1 MYPIETFLVGCSQ
14 HTLPDLHRELA
25 NLSVTVGKEYARVR
39 DCLAHW
45 VPSPSKKRLFI
56 VEPKTADDVQQ
67 IERLNEAFI
76 GEPIIALVD
85 PRDDSTLLLRAMRA
99 GAAQV
104 VRLPLE
110 PDDFATAMERI
121 AVQFGHPVNQC
132 KVIAV
137 TGANAGV
144 GATSVAINLAA
155 EIAQQQRVPCVLT
168 EASFQFGK
176 LATHLDI
183 EPEFTWYNLLRDP
196 DRLDADLVRQ
206 ALSRMTEHFHVL
218 AGAHKAITPVS
229 VDSHDV
235 LRVLS
240 YLRQTAEVIVIDM
253 PYALDA
259 TYFEILANA
268 HDIVL
273 LGEQTV
279 PSIHDM
285 KILLETLKKDD
296 SQFLAR
302 QFAAI
307 NRYDPSDTEIT
318 LESVRDI
325 LNLPEMIAIAKDTA
339 AFHDAENTGKVLR
352 KTAPRSAALKDIQQ
366 LAERIMDRGET
377 QPSHSDEST
386 NMLSRMAH
394 ALHLTTH

>member
-25 NLSVTVGKEYARVR
+25 NLSATVGGEYARVR

-45 VPSPSKKRLFI
+45 APAPSKKRLFI
-56 VEPKTADDVQQ
+56 VEPKCIDDVQQ
-67 IERLNEAFI
+67 VQRLNETFI

-85 PRDDSTLLLRAMRA
+85 PRDDSTLFLRAMRA

-110 PDDFATAMERI
+110 SDDFSAAMQRI
-121 AVQFGHPVNQC
+121 AVQFGHPLNQC

-144 GATSVAINLAA
+144 GATSLAINLAA
-155 EIAQQQRVPCVLT
+155 EIAEQRRVPCVLT

-183 EPEFTWYNLLRDP
+183 EPECTWYNLLRDP
-196 DRLDADLVRQ
+196 NRLDADLVRQ

-218 AGAHKAITPVS
+218 AGAYKSITPLS

-253 PYALDA
+253 PYSLDA
-259 TYFEILANA
+259 TYFAILANA

-296 SQFLAR
+296 GQFLAR
-302 QFAAI
+302 QLAVI
-307 NRYDPSDTEIT
+307 NRYDPSDREMT

-325 LNLPEMIAIAKDTA
+325 LNLPEMAAIAKDTA
-339 AFHDAENTGKVLR
+339 AFHDAENTGQELR

-366 LAERIMDRGET
+366 LAERIMDRGDT
-377 QPSHSDEST
+377 QPSHTEAPT
-386 NMLSRMAH
+386 NMLCRLAH
-394 ALHLTTH
+394 ALHLTTD